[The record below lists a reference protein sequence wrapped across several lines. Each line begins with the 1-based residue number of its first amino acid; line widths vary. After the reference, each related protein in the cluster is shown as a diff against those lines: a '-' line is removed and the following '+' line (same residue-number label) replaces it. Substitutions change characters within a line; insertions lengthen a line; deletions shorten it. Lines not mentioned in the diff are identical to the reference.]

1 MIELK
6 STYSVD
12 EYLFPFEFSHGF
24 VGTPIDDRSQ
34 YSIQFV
40 RQECQSTSLFQYR
53 QQTLDVAIDGLPIQ
67 CHLLD
72 EHIAKG
78 KPTSVLVD
86 STSLDIP
93 ELALILKALHV
104 YSGIRIVLLYVE
116 PIEYTSGESKALEQE
131 DFTLSNEISGFEG
144 AGIPTVSMPIDDEN
158 LRRFIIFVGFE
169 GGRLQSAIETYD
181 ISSEEARIYFGLP
194 AFKPGWE
201 SRSMR
206 RNLQA
211 LSDQSIGG
219 RIGYCSASSCTD
231 ALNSLRKAKASDE
244 GTVNYVVP
252 LGTKPNSIASILF
265 TLENPKSVRL
275 LYDLPNKRNGRSRGI
290 GRRHYYHYLVP

>member
-6 STYSVD
+6 STYSAE
-12 EYLFPFEFSHGF
+12 EYSFPFEFSHGF
-24 VGTPIDDRSQ
+24 VGTPIDDRSN
-34 YSIQFV
+34 YSTELV
-40 RQECQSTSLFQYR
+40 KKECTSTSLFQYR
-53 QQTLDVAIDGLPIQ
+53 QENLDVVMDEMVIE
-67 CHLLD
+67 CHVLA
-72 EHIAKG
+72 EHIG
-78 KPTSVLVD
+78 KLNPTSVLID

-93 ELALILKALHV
+93 ELALILKALHTHR
-104 YSGIRIVLLYVE
+104 GLRIVLLYVE

-131 DFTLSNEISGFEG
+131 NFTLSNEISGFEG
-144 AGIPTVSMPIDDEN
+144 AGIPTISMPIDDEN

-181 ISSEEARIYFGLP
+181 ISSDEARIYFGLP

-231 ALNSLRKAKASDE
+231 ALNSLRKAKASDKE
-244 GTVNYVVP
+244 TINYVVP

-275 LYDLPNKRNGRSRGI
+275 LYDLPNKRNGRSRGV